1 MKITKA
7 VFAIVAISSAA
18 AGDAVNPGPTRGLR
32 SKAVKSKSDKEAE
45 CVGVAIGGACTGTGL
60 GDCCIPDE
68 CDECS
73 SAFDTFCRGLSEG
86 DPANICRCGC
96 SG

>member
-45 CVGVAIGGACTGTGL
+45 CAAQGEACTLTS
-60 GDCCIPDE
+60 DCCIPDE

>member
-32 SKAVKSKSDKEAE
+32 SKSVKSKSDKEAKCVAQGGE
-45 CVGVAIGGACTGTGL
+45 CVGFAQ
-60 GDCCIPDE
+60 GDCCTPDE
-68 CDECS
+68 CDG
-73 SAFDTFCRGLSEG
+73 FPPTTTFITCCVNGS
-86 DPANICRCGC
+86 CTCGC
-96 SG
+96 GR